1 MEFSWWLYWEAAE
14 AGGYW
19 EHLQAGGREEA
30 ERAARA
36 TLLAGDWEPGWVEA
50 RIAPLFE
57 WEHEQYLGPDEAD
70 ISEHYWVSTY
80 IPPAQPPCING
91 NYHAWEPAQWGCVEN
106 PGVKGL
112 GGALILTEFVCA
124 NCGLTEQRITGDDPG
139 IHSRNGITYIQ
150 PEREEN

>member
-14 AGGYW
+14 AGRYW

-36 TLLAGDWEPGWVEA
+36 TLLAGDWGPGWVEA
-50 RIAPLFE
+50 RIAPLSD
-57 WEHEQYLGPDEAD
+57 WEHEQDLGPDEAD
-70 ISEHYWVSTY
+70 TSEHYWVSTY

-91 NYHAWEPAQWGCVEN
+91 HYHAWGCDAD
-106 PGVKGL
+106 PGSAKGL
-112 GGALILTEFVCA
+112 GGSLILVEFTCPV
-124 NCGLTEQRITGDDPG
+124 CGLIEQRITGDDPG

-150 PEREEN
+150 PEREDN